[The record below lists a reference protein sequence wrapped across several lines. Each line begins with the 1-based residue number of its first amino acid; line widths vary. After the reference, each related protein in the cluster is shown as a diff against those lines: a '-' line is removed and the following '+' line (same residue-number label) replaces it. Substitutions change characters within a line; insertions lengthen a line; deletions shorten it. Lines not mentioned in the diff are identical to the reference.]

1 QPLDGATLTEDRP
14 WLEVE
19 ISDED
24 SGINQDAI
32 VISLD
37 GVDVTAGAIIERM
50 DLQEIGATKRWR
62 VRYRPPVALPPGQH
76 RVQVDVTDTVGN
88 STRRQWHFYVHVA
101 KTRVSW
107 DVGLTN
113 TLSYEYLPLEMLRD
127 TTNFTSYLQFPGQR
141 FTLQLQSTLTDIPG
155 VVLEPTFYG
164 YYLHLD
170 Q

>member
-1 QPLDGATLTEDRP
+1 MPVVYSSLFRDGYTNEKGHSCLKQSKQRICRWIILFTGMFFIFPVLPALAEDEPSVLVDLEPPRITIVQPLGGATMTEDRP
-14 WLEVE
+14 WLEVQ

-76 RVQVDVTDTVGN
+76 RVQADVTDTARSEERRVG
-88 STRRQWHFYVHVA
+88 
-101 KTRVSW
+101 
-107 DVGLTN
+107 
-113 TLSYEYLPLEMLRD
+113 
-127 TTNFTSYLQFPGQR
+127 
-141 FTLQLQSTLTDIPG
+141 TDFG
-155 VVLEPTFYG
+155 C
-164 YYLHLD
+164 
-170 Q
+170 